1 MPPRSGSC
9 SCPLGWVLSLR
20 SGRGQER
27 GRPSGVRR
35 LERLGFTRD
44 GGTRRFALDWN
55 GGRHVLEDA
64 HDGSDV
70 HLKALSV
77 IVSVPN
83 RAWLRAPSHRGPAG
97 WATVRSPT
105 GSRATVGARVVEPG
119 LSPHSPCTGR
129 RNGPAGFVVYII
141 RRGCD
146 TPINDRGLRPTVAG
160 PYAAT

>member
-1 MPPRSGSC
+1 
-9 SCPLGWVLSLR
+9 
-20 SGRGQER
+20 
-27 GRPSGVRR
+27 
-35 LERLGFTRD
+35 
-44 GGTRRFALDWN
+44 
-55 GGRHVLEDA
+55 
-64 HDGSDV
+64 
-70 HLKALSV
+70 
-77 IVSVPN
+77 
-83 RAWLRAPSHRGPAG
+83 
-97 WATVRSPT
+97 VRSPT